1 MSIIPSLIK
10 RKETCMMAS
19 TKKLLICTFILLT
32 VALLAGLFPIH
43 GESEIYDTV
52 VRLHVLANSDS
63 EEDQALKLKVRDRVI
78 ELVTPAVKD
87 CKSQSEAEAAI
98 TEIMDDLESAAR
110 DVVAEEGYDYDVTL
124 LMGEEYYPTKTYETC
139 AFPEGE
145 YLSLRVCIGEAEGQN
160 WWCCLFPPLCLSA
173 ASEES
178 EQSNEDAFISVG
190 LTGDQYKIITESHKP
205 QYKARFKILE
215 TFSKIFK

>member
-19 TKKLLICTFILLT
+19 TKKLLICTFIILT

-124 LMGEEYYPTKTYETC
+124 WEKHGVCAVGPTIMEAFDQVDVLNKSAQIYISAKNMGFEPDGMTKEQMQEMTV
-139 AFPEGE
+139 AFNLP
-145 YLSLRVCIGEAEGQN
+145 
-160 WWCCLFPPLCLSA
+160 
-173 ASEES
+173 
-178 EQSNEDAFISVG
+178 
-190 LTGDQYKIITESHKP
+190 K
-205 QYKARFKILE
+205 
-215 TFSKIFK
+215 